1 MHAPDGQHPS
11 PDNGR
16 PVLFLVRSRPPKERA
31 GRLALLEIVSTFAFL
46 LFDEALRRFFA

>member
-16 PVLFLVRSRPPKERA
+16 PVLFLCPNGRSKKKEQGDGPA
-31 GRLALLEIVSTFAFL
+31 QNGFDVKLFAF
-46 LFDEALRRFFA
+46 R